1 MLTFLFPSVFAAVWY
16 FPRLFIFSDNLQPL
30 IFALYPSKFKQAKLP
45 LLLFFNIVTA
55 LELVQKRSAVQTAE
69 GQQRLFIH
77 IPFIRSYKGTDMG
90 WGERED
96 RCVQAEILHTRD
108 GHFFQIYSL
117 HVAYWPACKPTLGI
131 PSSCAGLPV
140 PKGGA
145 GIQLQLKKALLA
157 ASDGHRKWEA
167 HISLFALAWRSCTA
181 SPKMNSSWSHP
192 CCNAGGIQHLQRW
205 HGVCLIS

>member
-1 MLTFLFPSVFAAVWY
+1 MVLPQVVYFFWQPAAPDLCTISPVSSSRQSYHCYYFLTSWLLWSLNKRGQLSKQQRDNRDCSFTFLLSEA
-16 FPRLFIFSDNLQPL
+16 
-30 IFALYPSKFKQAKLP
+30 
-45 LLLFFNIVTA
+45 T
-55 LELVQKRSAVQTAE
+55 
-69 GQQRLFIH
+69 
-77 IPFIRSYKGTDMG
+77 KG
-90 WGERED
+90 R
-96 RCVQAEILHTRD
+96 TRD
-108 GHFFQIYSL
+108 GGRGRTDMCRQKSCTPDTATSFRSTL
-117 HVAYWPACKPTLGI
+117 CMWPIDQLANQHGI

-157 ASDGHRKWEA
+157 TSDGHRKWEA

-192 CCNAGGIQHLQRW
+192 CCRVGGIQPLQRC